1 MDTLSWCIFL
11 RLRLRLYF
19 VEIVDLVDLTCP
31 VAEHMRCISIMKEKL
46 TIIIKLSLEKRQID
60 YKRVN

>member
-1 MDTLSWCIFL
+1 MDTLSWCIF
-11 RLRLRLYF
+11 LRLRLYF
-19 VEIVDLVDLTCP
+19 VEIVDLVDLTCL
-31 VAEHMRCISIMKEKL
+31 VAEQVRCISIMKEKL